1 MASNM
6 ALNLIAEVMDWE
18 EGETSPAT
26 KEYAW
31 LKMMSSIKYDGY
43 ADFRA
48 GVRFIESLAVWLKQF
63 DKDDREAAYQF
74 FKTRLVYIS
83 PAELQCLI
91 EIFVPEV
98 VTPNLRRRVAA
109 EMQIKPYEVW
119 STAKGADLFKSR
131 MRRTLFMGMS
141 DGSRID
147 IFRRANAGRINTEQV
162 VATYALDDKKWLGLG
177 KDLIKAEG
185 AEAKFENVY
194 LIDDFTASGTTFIRY
209 TEGEWKGKLAKFN
222 QMVID
227 AKSNLKD
234 DFPLQDK
241 YSLHIH
247 HYISS
252 DQARMNLDALV
263 AEAVEKWDNRTF
275 ETVEITEGLRLP
287 ASLKLSPAKD
297 AEVISLCDK
306 YYDPDLDVRLAE
318 HLAESKITTAKYG
331 YAGCALPLI
340 MDHNTPNNSIP
351 LLWAETDGVSG
362 GHPMSP
368 LFRRRDRHG

>member
-234 DFPLQDK
+234 YFPLQDK

-263 AEAVEKWDNRTF
+263 AKAVEKWDNRTF

-287 ASLKLSPAKD
+287 ASLKLSAAKD

-351 LLWAETDGVSG
+351 LLWAETDGANG